1 MKITFF
7 LTLIFGLL
15 LSSAGLSAIA
25 NKADGEYVTLSGKV
39 TEVSADAFMLKT
51 KDKTIIVEMDDSDW
65 DADGYKLVKGDEVVV
80 NGRVDRDFL
89 ERNKVEAGSVYVKNL
104 NTYFYASSADEE
116 GAPYLPNIYPYV
128 ETLPDNAIVDL
139 QGKVVSVNG
148 RTFVLDTGLRKVTV
162 DTNKLIYNPMDD
174 VGFTKIDKGDRVR
187 VSGVVDDDFFAGKTI
202 NTNSIVE
209 LR

>member
-1 MKITFF
+1 MKILISLTFILGF
-7 LTLIFGLL
+7 L
-15 LSSAGLSAIA
+15 LSTSGFSAIA
-25 NKADGEYVTLSGKV
+25 NKTDGEYVTLSGKV

-51 KDKTIIVEMDDSDW
+51 KNKTIIVEMDDSDW

-80 NGRVDRDFL
+80 NGKVDRDFL

-104 NTYFYASSADEE
+104 NTYFFASSTDEE
-116 GAPYLPNIYPYV
+116 GAPFLPNIYPFV

-162 DTNKLIYNPMDD
+162 DTEKLIYNPMDN

-187 VSGVVDDDFFAGKTI
+187 VSGVVDDDFFTGKKVS
-202 NTNSIVE
+202 TNSIVE